1 MCAIGFIATIYTTD
15 AAASTL
21 WYRQRH
27 RALWIVIHTTGASD
41 RGVVDLAQPGSDFSF
56 LVEIDRP

>member
-27 RALWIVIHTTGASD
+27 RALWIVIHDGRIRS
-41 RGVVDLAQPGSDFSF
+41 GVVDLAQPGSDFSF